1 MSFHKNTALLLCLT
15 ASALAQK
22 PATHIFHYDNILG
35 TSMELKLHTA
45 SASETNRAEKAVLS
59 EIERENKILSAWQSN
74 SEFSRWMKTHN
85 TPVKVSPEL
94 LEVLA
99 LFDEY
104 RAQTGG
110 ALDPSAETA
119 TRVWKLAAV
128 ENRVPTQVELNEA
141 VETMQQPHW
150 ALDKVHGTATH
161 LDDAPVAL
169 NSFAKSYIAGHAAGK
184 ALTAGA
190 SGVLLNIGGD
200 IVVRGDLTEH
210 VAITDPKA
218 AADNDE
224 PIDMVR
230 VANRTIATSGDYRR
244 GFDIGGQHYSH
255 LIDPRTGETAEN
267 VISSTVIAKDPAM
280 AGALATA
287 FSVMQPEESKKLAA
301 KLSGVDYMLVLRDGS
316 TVASAGWQSR
326 EVPRLVTTGF
336 APATKTAGLDV
347 MINFEIARIDSP
359 RYRRPYVAV
368 WVEDQDHFPVRTLA
382 LWFAKPR
389 WLNELKQWY
398 RDDQMRNM
406 AEGTDLTATL
416 SSATRVP
423 GTYTLRWDGK
433 DNSGKQVKPG
443 KYTILIE
450 AAREHGGYDLLR
462 QEINLDGTTPAKFS
476 LKGKAEVGN
485 ATVDYGKH

>member
-1 MSFHKNTALLLCLT
+1 MSFRKNTALLLCLT

-22 PATHIFHYDNILG
+22 PATHVFHYDNILG
-35 TSMELKLHTA
+35 TSMELKLHSA
-45 SASETNRAEKAVLS
+45 SAAETNRAEKAVLS

-85 TPVKVSPEL
+85 TPVKVSSEL

-104 RAQTGG
+104 RQQTGG

-119 TRVWKLAAV
+119 TRIWKLAAV
-128 ENRVPTQVELNEA
+128 ENRVPTQAELSKA

-150 ALDKVHGTATH
+150 ILDKVHGTATH

-169 NSFAKSYIAGHAAGK
+169 NSFAKSYIAGHAADK
-184 ALTAGA
+184 ALSAGA

-200 IVVRGDLTEH
+200 IVVRGDLTER

-301 KLSGVDYMLVLRDGS
+301 RLSGVDYMLVLRDGS
-316 TVASAGWQSR
+316 TIASAGWQNR
-326 EVPRLVTTGF
+326 EVPRLVTAGF

-389 WLNELKQWY
+389 WLHELKQWY

-423 GTYTLRWDGK
+423 GAYTLRWDGK

-443 KYTILIE
+443 KYTVLIE

-462 QEINLDGTTPAKFS
+462 QEINLDEKTPAKFS
-476 LKGKAEVGN
+476 LKGKAEVGT

>member
-1 MSFHKNTALLLCLT
+1 MTFRKSVAALFCMT
-15 ASALAQK
+15 ASVLAQK
-22 PATHIFHYDNILG
+22 PATHVFHYDNVLG
-35 TSMELKLHTA
+35 TSMELKLQTTNAHQ
-45 SASETNRAEKAVLS
+45 TNRAEKAVLD
-59 EIERENKILSAWQSN
+59 EIARENRILSAWQSN
-74 SEFSRWMKTHN
+74 SEFSRWMKTRN

-94 LEVLA
+94 MEVLA
-99 LFDEY
+99 TFDQY
-104 RAQTGG
+104 REQTGG

-128 ENRVPTQVELNEA
+128 ENRKPTEAELAKA
-141 VETMQQPHW
+141 VAAMQQPHW
-150 ALDKVHGTATH
+150 ALDKAHGTATH

-169 NSFAKSYIAGHAAGK
+169 NSFAKSYIAGRAADK
-184 ALTAGA
+184 ALAAGA
-190 SGVLLNIGGD
+190 SGILLNIGGD
-200 IVVRGDLTEH
+200 IVVRGGLSES

-218 AADNDE
+218 NADNDE
-224 PIDMVR
+224 PLDMVR
-230 VANRTIATSGDYRR
+230 VSNRTIATSGDYRR
-244 GFDIGGQHYSH
+244 GFDIAGQHYSH
-255 LIDPRTGETAEN
+255 LIDPRTGQTAEN

-287 FSVMQPEESKKLAA
+287 FSVMEPAESKKLAA
-301 KLSGVDYMLVLRDGS
+301 KLTGVDYMLVLRDGS

-326 EVPRLVTTGF
+326 EVPRLVTAGF
-336 APATKTAGLDV
+336 APATRTAGLDV
-347 MINFEIARIDSP
+347 MINFEIARIDNP

-423 GTYTLRWDGK
+423 GSYNLRWDGK
-433 DNSGKQVKPG
+433 DNSGKPVKPG
-443 KYTILIE
+443 KYTVLIE
-450 AAREHGGYDLLR
+450 AAREHGGYDLLK
-462 QEINLDGTTPAKFS
+462 QEINFDGKTAAKYS
-476 LKGKAEVGN
+476 LQGKQEVGKA
-485 ATVDYGKH
+485 TIDYGKH